1 MESGRMESG
10 RGARNPQG
18 AEDPMFRPRRF
29 AEDVVTILR
38 QMILSGE
45 LAAGERIN
53 EIKLA
58 DRLKISRSP
67 IREAMQTLAG
77 EGLVISVSGR
87 GAFVASFDMEA
98 VDHLLEVRATLECA
112 AARFATVRADDAS
125 LDELEAFLMR
135 TKDALGDTGHPYP
148 RDLDFHE
155 QVVAMSGNPKLMD
168 TVRGVTTQ
176 YAPRP
181 PTPSTAASIR
191 PCAHATP
198 TPPPRRWPS
207 TSKPRRPTSARCC
220 EATAPKV
227 IPPRKREL
235 PHRRRSSEERDD
247 DRRGETGRQR
257 YAT

>member
-10 RGARNPQG
+10 RGAGNPQG

-176 YAPRP
+176 YQL
-181 PTPSTAASIR
+181 
-191 PCAHATP
+191 
-198 TPPPRRWPS
+198 
-207 TSKPRRPTSARCC
+207 AR
-220 EATAPKV
+220 A
-227 IPPRKREL
+227 
-235 PHRRRSSEERDD
+235 RSSQNPGRAQAAYAEHCRIYQALRARDAD
-247 DRRGETGRQR
+247 AAAAAMAEHLEAAQAHVREVLRGDGAEGDSAPQKGV
-257 YAT
+257 AAQKEKQ